1 MRLVFTPALDA
12 MQEMDALQKQLA
24 ADPHNAEL
32 TEKIAHCT
40 AVIDA
45 MDAYNMDT
53 QIKKVL
59 NGMGFPADTW
69 TKLAGVLSGG
79 EQTRLRLARLLLERP
94 DLLILDEPTNHLDL
108 ETMEWLE
115 NYLKA
120 YRGAVLVVSHDRYFL
135 DAVCTRIWE
144 LRGKSIKTYRGNY
157 SAYLPCLLYTS
168 RGAAV

>member
-1 MRLVFTPALDA
+1 MPRSGTGVTTGYLEQNARLEPVAGHLCHNAAGLYPALDA

-59 NGMGFPADTW
+59 NGMGFPADT
-69 TKLAGVLSGG
+69 
-79 EQTRLRLARLLLERP
+79 
-94 DLLILDEPTNHLDL
+94 
-108 ETMEWLE
+108 
-115 NYLKA
+115 
-120 YRGAVLVVSHDRYFL
+120 
-135 DAVCTRIWE
+135 
-144 LRGKSIKTYRGNY
+144 
-157 SAYLPCLLYTS
+157 
-168 RGAAV
+168 

>member
-1 MRLVFTPALDA
+1 MTTGYLEQNARLDPSLDIYATMRLVFTPALDA

-94 DLLILDEPTNHLDL
+94 ARADEPSGPGNDGVARKLSESL
-108 ETMEWLE
+108 P
-115 NYLKA
+115 
-120 YRGAVLVVSHDRYFL
+120 RCGAR
-135 DAVCTRIWE
+135 CQ
-144 LRGKSIKTYRGNY
+144 
-157 SAYLPCLLYTS
+157 P
-168 RGAAV
+168 

>member
-1 MRLVFTPALDA
+1 

-59 NGMGFPADTW
+59 NGMGF
-69 TKLAGVLSGG
+69 S
-79 EQTRLRLARLLLERP
+79 RR
-94 DLLILDEPTNHLDL
+94 HLD
-108 ETMEWLE
+108 
-115 NYLKA
+115 KA
-120 YRGAVLVVSHDRYFL
+120 GGRAFGR
-135 DAVCTRIWE
+135 
-144 LRGKSIKTYRGNY
+144 
-157 SAYLPCLLYTS
+157 
-168 RGAAV
+168 